1 MLPETHGPGANHQHA
16 VTLAIE
22 TVATVQV
29 ARSLLLQDFE
39 YLLVLERQNILKI
52 LGKNWH
58 IVFEIL
64 KKKYRNLDI
73 SITQYIKYRNL
84 DISTTQWNKIQ
95 SCYTSWICVLLHPY
109 VNCQCAK
116 LSLKCT
122 KTATDK

>member
-1 MLPETHGPGANHQHA
+1 MLPETHGPGADHQHA